1 MNGKE
6 LKSIGFKNVKGNY
19 TLEIGE
25 ILLRAYENNDGK
37 YVVKIFG
44 ISSFQFNNLYQ
55 LQKLIETLKYNLI

>member
-1 MNGKE
+1 MNEKE
-6 LKSIGFKNVKGNY
+6 LKLAGLKNVKGNY

-37 YVVKIFG
+37 HVVKIVG
-44 ISSFQFNNLYQ
+44 MSSFQFDNLYQ